1 MITCRH
7 DSMTGLLNEKH
18 FPQAQEFEYLAP
30 VVCAVWGVSVSR
42 GGLVL
47 HVYRPSDSKRKA
59 EGLSTLFL
67 MPQSTMLEPSSLEI
81 HCRLK
86 TSNS

>member
-30 VVCAVWGVSVSR
+30 VVCAVWGVSGQEV
-42 GGLVL
+42 
-47 HVYRPSDSKRKA
+47 D
-59 EGLSTLFL
+59 LFY
-67 MPQSTMLEPSSLEI
+67 MFIDQVIVKE
-81 HCRLK
+81 RLK
-86 TSNS
+86 AYLPYF